1 MVDAVARIGGGIIAH
16 SAYPRRVESVSG
28 LADLDAEPVVRGQ
41 CDGRWAA
48 LWLALIEDRMSSR
61 FFRDPQDAPPN
72 LNIRHP
78 RDVRNEIRMTAFAFA
93 HLNPTAAQG
102 YLSGLNQDEVT
113 YNDKQDILRAPGTL
127 ARAAPAALVDFRKT
141 RTPCMQT
148 GAPDTDRLAYMTI
161 SSRQRHRAKVHSSTC
176 LRMRLPRGCV

>member
-1 MVDAVARIGGGIIAH
+1 MLRIVAPAKLIQRVEPSLEVPSGVSDMVVPRGTGWMWLMLLARIGGGIIAH

-78 RDVRNEIRMTAFAFA
+78 RDVRNEIRMTGLRLRPSQSDCGAR
-93 HLNPTAAQG
+93 
-102 YLSGLNQDEVT
+102 LS
-113 YNDKQDILRAPGTL
+113 LRAQPG
-127 ARAAPAALVDFRKT
+127 
-141 RTPCMQT
+141 
-148 GAPDTDRLAYMTI
+148 
-161 SSRQRHRAKVHSSTC
+161 
-176 LRMRLPRGCV
+176 